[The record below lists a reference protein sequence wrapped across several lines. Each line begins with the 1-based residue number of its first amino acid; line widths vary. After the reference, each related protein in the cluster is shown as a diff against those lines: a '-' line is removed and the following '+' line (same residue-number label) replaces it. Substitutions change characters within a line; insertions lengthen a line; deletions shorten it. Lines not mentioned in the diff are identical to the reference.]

1 MMKPECFGLHKISKS
16 RPVPSCDKFPFI
28 FPTLRLLSSWRIR
41 KTLLF
46 PNLVKYL
53 IMLRF
58 LTFLLCS
65 ILANSAFYARSF
77 AQKPNVVF
85 IIVDDLNDMPLQPS
99 GKPLVPTPNI
109 DRLKER
115 GVTFTNAHTN
125 DPLCAP
131 SRASMLFGLYP
142 QTTSLYWFEEW
153 RDNGVLKESVSL
165 HDNLRNGGYS
175 VYGTGKIY
183 HGNQTGLFDEFGH
196 YGDVGPWPWDGQ
208 STNFRMPHPQQ
219 LFLYHGP
226 DSDMDYQWEHVFG
239 PISDVPVW
247 PADLANGV
255 PGYTGWRLFGKPWKY
270 VNDQNRDPMAD
281 ELGAQWSTEIINRDH
296 FKPFALF
303 TGLIRTHT
311 PLYAPKNYFDRFP
324 LDSIKLPDADTD
336 DLDDVAEALGN
347 KALYGFRRYKMLV
360 RHEGKDLLRH
370 WLQAYMACVSFVDDQ
385 VGTILDAVDAS
396 PARDNT
402 IVIFTSDHGFHV
414 GEKEFLYKGSLWEPS
429 THIPLIVAGVP
440 GAPEGVVS
448 DHPVSLIDMY
458 PTFNEL
464 CDLSK
469 HPNEGGNEYEIE
481 GHSLV
486 PLIKDPGAGT
496 WNGPDV
502 AITALPGKDHMLH
515 TVYEGSLYP
524 HFSVR
529 SKRWR
534 YSLTSNGGEELY
546 DHNNDPLESHNL
558 ARNPEYAFVKSGL
571 KAQLIELRDGDKWE
585 SLNRLESWTMPSGM
599 GEGSQKGEGIRLS
612 GGASFQLSTVRDYEN
627 FEFEA
632 DMKTMNDNTVRV
644 TYRDSSRTG
653 FPTPVVGQDS
663 ADFAHFQNGE
673 WNRYRVRVHNDRHQV
688 WINNRVVS
696 DLKIPSQA
704 TAGAVR
710 ITYPGGNRHLHL
722 RNARIREL

>member
-1 MMKPECFGLHKISKS
+1 MP
-16 RPVPSCDKFPFI
+16 
-28 FPTLRLLSSWRIR
+28 
-41 KTLLF
+41 
-46 PNLVKYL
+46 
-53 IMLRF
+53 RF
-58 LTFLLCS
+58 LTFILCTVF
-65 ILANSAFYARSF
+65 LTVAFQVEF
-77 AQKPNVVF
+77 LGQKPNVVF
-85 IIVDDLNDMPLQPS
+85 IIVDDLNDMPLQPG

-115 GVTFTNAHTN
+115 GVSFTNAHTN

-142 QTTSLYWFEEW
+142 QTTSLYWFEDW
-153 RDNGVLKESVSL
+153 RDNGILKESVSL
-165 HDNLRNGGYS
+165 HDNLRNGGYA
-175 VYGTGKIY
+175 VFGTGKIY
-183 HGNQTGLFDEFGH
+183 HGSQTGLFDEYGH
-196 YGDVGPWPWDGQ
+196 NGDVGPWPWDGQ
-208 STNFRMPHPQQ
+208 STNFRLPHPQQ
-219 LFLYHGP
+219 LYLYHGP

-239 PISDVPVW
+239 PLSDVPVW
-247 PADLANGV
+247 PADVANGI

-281 ELGAQWSTEIINRDH
+281 ELGAQWSKEIINRDH
-296 FKPFALF
+296 SKPFALF

-324 LDSIKLPDADTD
+324 LDTIKLPQVDPN

-347 KALYGFRRYKMLV
+347 EALYGFRRYKMLV

-370 WLQAYMACVSFVDDQ
+370 WLQAYMACVSFIDDQ

-396 PARDNT
+396 PYRDNT

-414 GEKEFLYKGSLWEPS
+414 GEKGFLYKGSLWEPS
-429 THIPLIVAGVP
+429 TRIPFIVAGVP
-440 GAPEGVVS
+440 GAPEGVVC
-448 DHPVSLIDMY
+448 DQPVSLIDMY

-464 CDLSK
+464 CGLSK
-469 HPNEGGNEYEIE
+469 YPNEGGNGYELE

-486 PLIKDPGAGT
+486 PLIKNPGTEAWT
-496 WNGPDV
+496 GPDV

-515 TVYEGSLYP
+515 ADYEGSLYP

-546 DHNNDPLESHNL
+546 DHHNDPLEWKNL
-558 ARNPEYAFVKSGL
+558 ANDPELAFVKSGL
-571 KAQLIELRDGDKWE
+571 KAELIELREGDKWE
-585 SLNRLESWTMPSGM
+585 SLNQLSSWTMPSGM
-599 GEGSQKGEGIRLS
+599 GESSQSQGEIRLL
-612 GGASFQLSTVRDYEN
+612 GTASFDLSTSKDYED

-632 DMKTMNDNTVRV
+632 DLKTSNDNSFRIA
-644 TYRDSSRTG
+644 YRGSFGNGVS
-653 FPTPVVGQDS
+653 TPVVGKDV
-663 ADFAHFQNGE
+663 AGHAHFQNGE
-673 WNRYRVRVHNDRHQV
+673 WNRYRIRVHDDRHQV

-696 DLKIPSQA
+696 DLKIDSL
-704 TAGAVR
+704 TSTGALR
-710 ITYPGGNRHLHL
+710 IIYPGGGRSLQL